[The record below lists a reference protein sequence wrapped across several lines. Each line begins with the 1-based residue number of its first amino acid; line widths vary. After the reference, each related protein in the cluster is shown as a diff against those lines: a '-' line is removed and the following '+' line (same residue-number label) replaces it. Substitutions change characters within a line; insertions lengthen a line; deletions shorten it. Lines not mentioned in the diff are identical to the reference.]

1 MDRDIADF
9 SVNYLTKKGASYAEA
24 RLEHH
29 EGSGFILK
37 NGNPEIAGFD
47 KISGLGVRFL
57 INNSLGFL
65 SINDFT
71 KKKIIELI
79 DKSIKRTKASSR
91 ITDKIE
97 FSASPAAKKSYK
109 ITQKIKSYP
118 KK

>member
-57 INNSLGFL
+57 INNSLGA
-65 SINDFT
+65 
-71 KKKIIELI
+71 
-79 DKSIKRTKASSR
+79 IKVKLDILFR
-91 ITDKIE
+91 
-97 FSASPAAKKSYK
+97 
-109 ITQKIKSYP
+109 QKYVGLPQVNIPQRHKL
-118 KK
+118 